1 MNSLLH
7 LVEQYGLTV
16 VFFNVL
22 VEQLGAPLPAYPTL
36 VITGALLERSGYSG
50 YSAPLLLFIAVLAAL
65 IADFMWYLAGRR
77 YGRKVMGTLC
87 RISLSPDSCVRQTES
102 VYLRWGASSLLVAK
116 FIPGFASIASA
127 LAGALGTRRTSFIFF
142 DSVGAALWA
151 GSAIYLGSLFSTTID
166 DLLNVLAHLG
176 IWGLVLIGVALLAF
190 IARKWWQR
198 DRFLKSLGMARISV
212 DELHQLLQQG
222 AAPTIVDVRSP
233 LSQDEGRIPGAMT
246 MSVEDLTPPIL
257 DTTNDG
263 EVVVYCAC
271 PNEASAARVAKRL
284 MQMGYSHV
292 RPLTGGIDAWIAAG
306 YSVESGGN
314 WRKGN

>member
-1 MNSLLH
+1 LAIGSAYQTNLFEQAPAFEATMNSLLH

-151 GSAIYLGSLFSTTID
+151 GSRGSHHRRCALPA
-166 DLLNVLAHLG
+166 LAG
-176 IWGLVLIGVALLAF
+176 
-190 IARKWWQR
+190 
-198 DRFLKSLGMARISV
+198 
-212 DELHQLLQQG
+212 
-222 AAPTIVDVRSP
+222 
-233 LSQDEGRIPGAMT
+233 
-246 MSVEDLTPPIL
+246 
-257 DTTNDG
+257 
-263 EVVVYCAC
+263 
-271 PNEASAARVAKRL
+271 
-284 MQMGYSHV
+284 
-292 RPLTGGIDAWIAAG
+292 
-306 YSVESGGN
+306 
-314 WRKGN
+314 